1 MQACRYHAWPIQA
14 WRTIGTASANLMMS
28 RVLAC
33 KTTQSQDEYT
43 AATASLFR
51 DVDLSPIVSSPCDI
65 KPLVPDA
72 ETPLSRLAVRSLEHD
87 WHCIGAP

>member
-1 MQACRYHAWPIQA
+1 MISGPVPDAGMPLSRLAPEA

-43 AATASLFR
+43 AATASLVLEIEF
-51 DVDLSPIVSSPCDI
+51 LSG
-65 KPLVPDA
+65 
-72 ETPLSRLAVRSLEHD
+72 VR
-87 WHCIGAP
+87 